1 LEAAG
6 QTNLISIFAFP
17 DYRNDK
23 LTIGLKSQNS
33 ICQNITE
40 KAMNKGAALVFAM

>member
-6 QTNLISIFAFP
+6 QTNLIPIFAFP

-23 LTIGLKSQNS
+23 LTSGPKSQNS
-33 ICQNITE
+33 ICQNIAE
-40 KAMNKGAALVFAM
+40 KLMNKGATLVFAM